1 MTTRQSDALRACR
14 ALAKAIENTRPGDA
28 FIIRALVRE
37 VARLRKGVRTGNPRT
52 AWKWERRD
60 NRIML
65 YTNKGQEMA
74 WLEPADFGPGWQGHS
89 KHDFMECRAPM
100 DFFQFRADR
109 HFRLIGLLDD
119 DSIIDDTVLRVNGWH
134 WAKDGWLAQSEVYL
148 RDGSG
153 FNVAT
158 LKPGKEGMYSCYLH
172 QWMSEERMIE
182 HPFEVWADRIEAR
195 LEEEGRLKGM
205 PVDRESWRK
214 PKERSK

>member
-1 MTTRQSDALRACR
+1 VTTRRSDALRACR

-37 VARLRKGVRTGNPRT
+37 VARLRRGIRTGNPRT

-65 YTNKGQEMA
+65 YTDKGQQMA
-74 WLEPADFGPGWQGHS
+74 WLEPADFGAGWQGHS
-89 KHDFMECRAPM
+89 QYEFMVVRAPL

-109 HFRLIGLLDD
+109 HFRLLGLLDD

-134 WAKDGWLAQSEVYL
+134 WAKDWNKVHL

-153 FNVAT
+153 HDVAT
-158 LKPGKEGMYSCYLH
+158 LTEGKIGFYSCYLH
-172 QWMSEERMIE
+172 QYTCEPRMVE

-205 PVDRESWRK
+205 PVDRETWRK
-214 PKERSK
+214 PKEKKA